1 MGYWQDR
8 LAESQ
13 NNLTKKNV
21 KQIEKQLVKYY
32 GATMKKTI
40 KDFEDT
46 YNKLLATVEEGR
58 QPTPADLYK
67 LDKYWQM
74 QGQLRAE
81 LEKLGNKQ
89 ISALSKVF
97 ELNFFDVYYSIN
109 IDGLKAFNTIDNQMV
124 QQMINQVWVADNK
137 SWSQRIWENTELL
150 AQTLNDE
157 LIAVV
162 AAGKKTTDLKNIL
175 QDRFNVSYDRAD
187 ALARTELAHIQT
199 QAAKKRYEDYGIQ
212 EFEIWADEDERR
224 CDVCGK
230 LHQKRYPMG
239 ANIPVPAHP
248 RCRCCILPVV
258 E

>member
-8 LAESQ
+8 MAASQ
-13 NNLTKKNV
+13 NKLTNKNI
-21 KQIEKQLVKYY
+21 KQIKKQLVKYY
-32 GATMKKTI
+32 GSTMEKTI

-46 YNKLLATVEEGR
+46 YNKLLTTVEEGR
-58 QPTPADLYK
+58 NPTPADLYK

-74 QGQLRAE
+74 QAQLRIE

-109 IDGLKAFNTIDNQMV
+109 IDGLKAFSTIDNQMV

-162 AAGKKTTDLKNIL
+162 AAGKKTTDLKKIL
-175 QDRFNVSYDRAD
+175 QERFNVSYGRAD

-199 QAAKKRYEDYGIQ
+199 QAAKKRYEDYGLQ

-248 RCRCCILPVV
+248 KCRCCILPVV

>member
-1 MGYWQDR
+1 MSYWAER
-8 LAESQ
+8 MAESQ
-13 NNLTKKNV
+13 NKLTNKNV
-21 KQIEKQLVKYY
+21 KQIQKQLVKYY
-32 GATMKKTI
+32 GATMKRTI

-58 QPTPADLYK
+58 DPTPADLYK

-74 QGQLRAE
+74 QGQLRTE

-97 ELNFFDVYYSIN
+97 ELNFFDIYYSIN

-157 LIAVV
+157 LIAVA

-175 QDRFNVSYDRAD
+175 QDRFNVSYGRAE

-212 EFEIWADEDERR
+212 EFEVWADEDERR
-224 CDVCGK
+224 CEVCGK

-239 ANIPVPAHP
+239 SHIPVPAHT

-258 E
+258 K